1 MRYKGMKRFRKTVI
15 AALCGVALISTVTPA
30 RAETVSQKQA
40 SKIAEAFFNQA
51 HGIYLAAPKMVWNGR
66 QLTTDRLFSPFYVY
80 NHPKGGFVIVA
91 ADSKAYPILG
101 YSKTGKF
108 DKDRLTDEER
118 ELLTKYAH
126 EIELIRYDSRVPERA
141 VAAWGNLPLAINK
154 VLSNP
159 YDTPEYEALSEEGR
173 DFIEAIDRR
182 NNSVM
187 LPSAIEFDLYDPS
200 RYRAITLD
208 DVTAEAEEI
217 PFSFYEGFLEEIRQ
231 EEETRLAAL
240 DEIISPTEPV
250 VSILGGAHYAIRFP
264 VDIRFVYVYSL
275 QGAKVMEKYYPDTE
289 TVNIDLS
296 ALPQGFYVLL
306 ALGDDGRIYGIKVYR

>member
-1 MRYKGMKRFRKTVI
+1 MRYMVMKRFKKILTATVCAGAVLTGAS
-15 AALCGVALISTVTPA
+15 AAQ
-30 RAETVSQKQA
+30 AETVSQKQA

-91 ADSKAYPILG
+91 ADSKSYPILG

-118 ELLTKYAH
+118 ELLSKYAH
-126 EIELIRYDSRVPERA
+126 EIELIRYDPRIPERA
-141 VAAWGNLPLAINK
+141 VAAWGNLPLAINE

-187 LPSAIEFDLYDPS
+187 Q
-200 RYRAITLD
+200 T
-208 DVTAEAEEI
+208 
-217 PFSFYEGFLEEIRQ
+217 
-231 EEETRLAAL
+231 
-240 DEIISPTEPV
+240 TE
-250 VSILGGAHYAIRFP
+250 
-264 VDIRFVYVYSL
+264 
-275 QGAKVMEKYYPDTE
+275 
-289 TVNIDLS
+289 
-296 ALPQGFYVLL
+296 
-306 ALGDDGRIYGIKVYR
+306 